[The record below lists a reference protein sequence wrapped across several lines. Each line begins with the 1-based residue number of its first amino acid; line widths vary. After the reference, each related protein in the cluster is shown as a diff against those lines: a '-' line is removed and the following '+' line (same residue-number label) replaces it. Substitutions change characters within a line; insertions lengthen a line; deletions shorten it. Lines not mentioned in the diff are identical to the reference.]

1 MARLGMVSQGNAGK
15 AGQGTVRMGRDC
27 SGTAGMESRG
37 EASRGTVTQVRRG
50 IASLGGEWI
59 GTLRQVRRVRVR
71 CGMARQCRLGVA
83 WKGRVRS
90 DLAMQVNFLTGESYG
105 I

>member
-1 MARLGMVSQGNAGK
+1 MARLGMVSQGNAG
-15 AGQGTVRMGRDC
+15 
-27 SGTAGMESRG
+27 MESRG
-37 EASRGTVTQVRRG
+37 EASRGTAT
-50 IASLGGEWI
+50 
-59 GTLRQVRRVRVR
+59 QVRRVRVR